1 MLLLQIVQSQDLI
14 HSLSNRSLNFIYDL
28 LPNMKSYLEGY
39 CIKDIP
45 EIDIDFVFDFKLKVN
60 YFCFKNVIL
69 TANKKN
75 SFEVKS
81 PTSFRFYSP
90 EISFLAESEIIIT
103 KGPLPSFGKV
113 IVAIDGISIDFF
125 ANLYK
130 QGDNIKM

>member
-1 MLLLQIVQSQDLI
+1 LLLQIVHSQDII

-28 LPNMKSYLEGY
+28 LPNMKSILEGY

-60 YFCFKNVIL
+60 YFCFKNVNI
-69 TANKKN
+69 TVNKKN
-75 SFEVKS
+75 SFEAKS
-81 PTSFRFYSP
+81 PTSFIFYSP
-90 EISFLAESEIIIT
+90 DISFLAESEIIIT
-103 KGPLPSFGKV
+103 KGPLPSLGKV
-113 IVAIDGISIDFF
+113 IVSLDGISIDFF